1 MRIFVQKQPFSVW
14 NSHFSVM
21 RISWF
26 RHAAEI
32 LNLNLEEDVLPSWYP
47 GKDIINR
54 NAQLKS
60 LNTEDGTSDYLISF
74 PDLVNY
80 ANQRF
85 FIIFNFQSI
94 IFFAK
99 NTILPENFLNEIF
112 RNLNFDVHFASQM
125 SQCHPCAINYDYIIK
140 LETIYEDIQARFQQ
154 RENFSCWPDKLVTEL
169 LLVTILKPYSK
180 MNNGQNHYRLTT
192 VHFCH
197 QHRLCLSTSVTQ
209 NPSPTRFFSLW

>member
-1 MRIFVQKQPFSVW
+1 MRIFVQKQAISAW
-14 NSHFSVM
+14 NWHFFIM

-80 ANQRF
+80 ANQRY
-85 FIIFNFQSI
+85 SI
-94 IFFAK
+94 IFFIQNQSFFAK
-99 NTILPENFLNEIF
+99 NAIL
-112 RNLNFDVHFASQM
+112 RRK
-125 SQCHPCAINYDYIIK
+125 IN
-140 LETIYEDIQARFQQ
+140 RFQSKWSFLFWN
-154 RENFSCWPDKLVTEL
+154 RFDSGKNYHFFKLPS
-169 LLVTILKPYSK
+169 ILAQKKNSMK
-180 MNNGQNHYRLTT
+180 FLEI
-192 VHFCH
+192 
-197 QHRLCLSTSVTQ
+197 
-209 NPSPTRFFSLW
+209 